1 MRPGQRD
8 QGGLGAMTIKTI
20 VAAAVMLAPALLPAA
35 ALAAPP
41 VSSEQIVCD
50 LTGDCSGNAGTPT
63 RNGPKTRGFSIIH
76 GGSTQAQAQT
86 PGTKGH
92 HARTQA
98 AAPARAPRST
108 VGHANLA
115 IAFLEGSA
123 VLTSAGRRA
132 ADEFV
137 KALQSPAL
145 AGKRFTIG
153 GHTSAVGGRA
163 YNQDLSERRAAAVVD
178 YLVTQGADR
187 ARFDVKGFGFDQP
200 IPGTAPSA
208 PANRRV
214 EVIALP

>member
-1 MRPGQRD
+1 
-8 QGGLGAMTIKTI
+8 MTIRTI
-20 VAAAVMLAPALLPAA
+20 AAAAAMLVPALLPAA
-35 ALAAPP
+35 ARAAPP

-76 GGSTQAQAQT
+76 GGTAPAQSQA
-86 PGTKGH
+86 GH
-92 HARTQA
+92 HARTRA

-132 ADEFV
+132 SDEFV
-137 KALQSPAL
+137 KALQAPAL

-200 IPGTAPSA
+200 IPGMAPSA